1 VLPSLFLALVFHK
14 EEEALKPTKTHHPS
28 NLKPSFNPKRGVK
41 KYHDEFIF
49 FASLFF
55 LCSVSFYVGD
65 VWRHGEQVIDGV
77 RLLKTHDR

>member
-1 VLPSLFLALVFHK
+1 VGYLDEFYFLC
-14 EEEALKPTKTHHPS
+14 
-28 NLKPSFNPKRGVK
+28 KRMEKMRVDYARNS
-41 KYHDEFIF
+41 YHDEFIF